1 MKKYRLNEAL
11 VSYDAFLT
19 KTNESD
25 MSSSMSASTSPSG
38 SNVKNTSTVS
48 DFKVDS
54 EYVTNLSA
62 EIDNIINGLKD
73 ISVQLEPESVEESE
87 SQLNES
93 LADTFF
99 GGDPLFPLLAG
110 GLAGILGIFGL
121 GVKAIKDSKRNSKLG
136 ASVEADYNKL
146 KTLKVQE
153 VRLEAA
159 IDKLKQRQETFKA
172 DSGLK
177 SDEEDIE
184 NRTSTS
190 DEPDPAAAKA
200 KAKMR
205 MVSQKINTQ
214 IQTIQKKKDDVSK
227 AVEEFQAH
235 LDEKYSADN
244 LSGFFSGK
252 VRKLIAFKKNEIA
265 NTVAELK
272 LKLLSD
278 DMDPEEKA
286 KLEETIKKTQ
296 EDMKAGLE
304 SVKKEDQE
312 NEAKVDANKD
322 KIIAEYDKKIKELED
337 SKEGQDER
345 QSLATDMKIVGFKMQ
360 KAKLEKDTEKVDL
373 FKGKLNDLRK
383 KISELGD
390 EEPAKEEPTSEE
402 PKAEEPAK
410 EEPKAEEP
418 KAEEPAKNSKD
429 DKLARVDA
437 LIKKEEEKV
446 SKNPE
451 AEKIKSKISELETA
465 IDDLKNKEK
474 KDKKDQ
480 DKIDVMIAALNSK
493 KKELDKATGSEKL
506 NKLKDLKDKI
516 AAKESWQ
523 LEGTELGRIFEME
536 IKKLESMITLNESLS
551 VKDAFSRLI

>member
-19 KTNESD
+19 KTNESE
-25 MSSSMSASTSPSG
+25 MTSSMSASATPAPSTA
-38 SNVKNTSTVS
+38 SVS
-48 DFKVDS
+48 DVKVDS
-54 EYVTNLSA
+54 DYVSNLSA
-62 EIDNIINGLKD
+62 EIDTIINGLKD
-73 ISVQLEPESVEESE
+73 ISIQLEPEAVEESE
-87 SQLNES
+87 NQLNES

-121 GVKAIKDSKRNSKLG
+121 GVKAIKDSKRNKQLG

-159 IDKLKQRQETFKA
+159 VDKLKQKQSSIKA
-172 DSGLK
+172 EVGDA
-177 SDEEDIE
+177 DEDI
-184 NRTSTS
+184 NTKRPPSRPAS
-190 DEPDPAAAKA
+190 RYDEPDAETPAAQAKA
-200 KAKMR
+200 KAAII
-205 MVSQKINTQ
+205 SQKIGVQ
-214 IQTIQKKKDDVSK
+214 MQTIQKKKEDVAK
-227 AVEEFQAH
+227 ATEDFQAN

-265 NTVAELK
+265 NTIAELK
-272 LKLLSD
+272 MKLLAD

-296 EDMKAGLE
+296 EDMQAGLA
-304 SVKKEDQE
+304 SVKKEDEE
-312 NEAKVDANKD
+312 NEGKVDANKD
-322 KIIAEYDKKIKELED
+322 KIIAEYDKKITELEG
-337 SKEGQDER
+337 SKEGKEGR
-345 QSLATDMKIVGFKMQ
+345 EALAIDMKIVGFKMQ

-390 EEPAKEEPTSEE
+390 EKPEDTKEEPATT
-402 PKAEEPAK
+402 

-418 KAEEPAKNSKD
+418 KAEEPAKEEPVKNSKE
-429 DKLARVDA
+429 DKLSRIDA
-437 LIKKEEEKV
+437 LLKKAEDAGD
-446 SKNPE
+446 E
-451 AEKIKSKISELETA
+451 AKIQKI
-465 IDDLKNKEK
+465 
-474 KDKKDQ
+474 
-480 DKIDVMIAALNSK
+480 
-493 KKELDKATGSEKL
+493 
-506 NKLKDLKDKI
+506 KDLKDKI

-523 LEGTELGRIFEME
+523 LEGTELSRLFEME
-536 IKKLESMITLNESLS
+536 IKKLELSFMLNESTS
-551 VKDAFSRLI
+551 VKDVFSRLI

>member
-19 KTNESD
+19 KTNEAE
-25 MSSSMSASTSPSG
+25 MTSSMSTSASPA
-38 SNVKNTSTVS
+38 TSTTKSAASVS

-54 EYVTNLSA
+54 DYVSNLSA
-62 EIDNIINGLKD
+62 EIDTIIDGLKD
-73 ISVQLEPESVEESE
+73 ISVHLEPEAVEESE
-87 SQLNES
+87 NQMNES

-99 GGDPLFPLLAG
+99 SGDPLFPLLAG

-136 ASVEADYNKL
+136 ATVEADYNKL

-159 IDKLKQRQETFKA
+159 IDKLKERQDAFKA
-172 DSGLK
+172 ETGQT
-177 SDEEDIE
+177 SDEEDTA

-190 DEPDPAAAKA
+190 EEPDPAAAKA
-200 KAKMR
+200 KAKAR
-205 MVSQKINTQ
+205 VVSQKLTTQ

-227 AVEEFQAH
+227 AVQDYQTH
-235 LDEKYSADN
+235 LDEKYGEEA

-252 VRKLIAFKKNEIA
+252 VRKLIAYKKNEIA

-272 LKLLSD
+272 LKLLAD

-304 SVKKEDQE
+304 SVKKEDEE
-312 NEAKVDANKD
+312 NEGKVDANKD

-337 SKEGQDER
+337 SKQGKEGRDL
-345 QSLATDMKIVGFKMQ
+345 LATDMKIVGFKMQ
-360 KAKLEKDTEKVDL
+360 KAKLEKDAEKVDL

-383 KISELGD
+383 KISELGNEEPEKAETVEEPATT
-390 EEPAKEEPTSEE
+390 EEPAKEEPTKNSKEDKLSRIE
-402 PKAEEPAK
+402 ALLKKAEESGDEAK
-410 EEPKAEEP
+410 
-418 KAEEPAKNSKD
+418 
-429 DKLARVDA
+429 
-437 LIKKEEEKV
+437 IQ
-446 SKNPE
+446 
-451 AEKIKSKISELETA
+451 KI
-465 IDDLKNKEK
+465 
-474 KDKKDQ
+474 
-480 DKIDVMIAALNSK
+480 
-493 KKELDKATGSEKL
+493 
-506 NKLKDLKDKI
+506 KDLKDKI

-536 IKKLESMITLNESLS
+536 IKRFESMFSLNESLS

>member
-25 MSSSMSASTSPSG
+25 MNVSSASATATS
-38 SNVKNTSTVS
+38 VKSASTVS
-48 DFKVDS
+48 DFKVDA

-62 EIDNIINGLKD
+62 EIDTIITGLKD
-73 ISVQLEPESVEESE
+73 ISIQLEPEAVEESE
-87 SQLNES
+87 NQLNES

-159 IDKLKQRQETFKA
+159 IDKLKERQDAFKA
-172 DSGLK
+172 ETGQT
-177 SDEEDIE
+177 SDEEDTA

-190 DEPDPAAAKA
+190 EEPDPAAAKLKA
-200 KAKMR
+200 KAR
-205 MVSQKINTQ
+205 VVAQKLTTQ

-227 AVEEFQAH
+227 AAQDFQTH
-235 LDEKYSADN
+235 LDEKYGEEA

-252 VRKLIAFKKNEIA
+252 VRKLIAYKKNEIA
-265 NTVAELK
+265 NTIAELK
-272 LKLLSD
+272 MKLLSD

-296 EDMKAGLE
+296 EDMKAGIE
-304 SVKKEDQE
+304 SVKKEDEE
-312 NEAKVDANKD
+312 NAGKVDANKD
-322 KIIAEYDKKIKELED
+322 KIIEEYDNKIAELEK
-337 SKEGQDER
+337 SKEGKEGRDL
-345 QSLATDMKIVGFKMQ
+345 LATDMKIVGFKMQ
-360 KAKLEKDTEKVDL
+360 KAKLEKDAEKVDL

-390 EEPAKEEPTSEE
+390 EEPTKEEPTKEE
-402 PKAEEPAK
+402 PATEEPAAEEPAK
-410 EEPKAEEP
+410 EEP
-418 KAEEPAKNSKD
+418 AKNSKE
-429 DKLARVDA
+429 DKLSRIDA
-437 LIKKEEEKV
+437 LLKKAEE
-446 SKNPE
+446 SGDE
-451 AEKIKSKISELETA
+451 AKIQKI
-465 IDDLKNKEK
+465 
-474 KDKKDQ
+474 
-480 DKIDVMIAALNSK
+480 
-493 KKELDKATGSEKL
+493 
-506 NKLKDLKDKI
+506 KDLKDKI

-536 IKKLESMITLNESLS
+536 IKRFESMFSLNESLS

>member
-38 SNVKNTSTVS
+38 SNVKSTSSVS

-87 SQLNES
+87 NQLNES

-159 IDKLKQRQETFKA
+159 IDKLKQRQDAFKA
-172 DSGLK
+172 ETGLK

-214 IQTIQKKKDDVSK
+214 IQTIQKKKDDVAK

-296 EDMKAGLE
+296 EDMQAGLE

-345 QSLATDMKIVGFKMQ
+345 QALATDMKIVGFKMQ

-390 EEPAKEEPTSEE
+390 EEPTKEEPKAEE
-402 PKAEEPAK
+402 PAAEEPAK

-418 KAEEPAKNSKD
+418 VKNSKEDKLSRVEALLKKAEESGD
-429 DKLARVDA
+429 Q
-437 LIKKEEEKV
+437 
-446 SKNPE
+446 
-451 AEKIKSKISELETA
+451 EKIKKI
-465 IDDLKNKEK
+465 
-474 KDKKDQ
+474 
-480 DKIDVMIAALNSK
+480 
-493 KKELDKATGSEKL
+493 
-506 NKLKDLKDKI
+506 KDLKDKI